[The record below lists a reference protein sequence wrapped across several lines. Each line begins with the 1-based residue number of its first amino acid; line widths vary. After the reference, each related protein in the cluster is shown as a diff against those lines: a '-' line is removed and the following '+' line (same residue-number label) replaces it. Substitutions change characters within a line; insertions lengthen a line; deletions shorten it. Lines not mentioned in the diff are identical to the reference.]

1 MKEMCKNHPFYYKKI
16 DEVRFDCGNV
26 LGYLEA
32 NIAFALQNEEI
43 KMGVVDI
50 LKKYSK

>member
-1 MKEMCKNHPFYYKKI
+1 MKAMCKTHPFYYKTI

-32 NIAFALQNEEI
+32 NIAFAMNNGAISEEV
-43 KMGVVDI
+43 KKI
-50 LKKYSK
+50 LKKYSN